1 LSAADQ
7 PLRSVSAC
15 RRLSQ
20 TCNRPAVAI
29 GVHLH
34 AARSDLCR
42 PTAAIGVHLQAA
54 RTIVSQN
61 RYFARF
67 RRYYEL
73 EWAEIAALHDF
84 FDKTADFE
92 RKSPLY
98 AAIYHYM

>member
-34 AARSDLCR
+34 AAR
-42 PTAAIGVHLQAA
+42 P
-54 RTIVSQN
+54 IVFQN

-84 FDKTADFE
+84 FDRTADFE